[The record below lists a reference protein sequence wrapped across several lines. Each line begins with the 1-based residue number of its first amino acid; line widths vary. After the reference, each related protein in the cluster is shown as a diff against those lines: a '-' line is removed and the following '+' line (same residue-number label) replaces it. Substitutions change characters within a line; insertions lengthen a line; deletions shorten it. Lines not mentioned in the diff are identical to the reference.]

1 MAPIGTAMRE
11 AAKRIWSITSES
23 RTELKPGRLFEPAC
37 EACSDLGWIIEP
49 GRGARACACQS
60 RRRAAE
66 KLAALNR
73 RYARFA
79 EFDLYGLRPRLDAHP
94 KQAQLVP
101 AVQADPSRSFLL
113 FGGTGS
119 GKTLI
124 GYCLAK
130 LAIEQGRPVVAV
142 TLAELLEQ
150 YRAQVRGSEQAPAI
164 DAETLRDASG
174 RYLVFID
181 EIDKARPTEFAA
193 EKFFQLANAIYE
205 TGQQVV
211 IASNL
216 SKLQLVAHWERA
228 GQGEAAADFSQY
240 GAPILRRL
248 CEVADSAEVNL
259 F

>member
-1 MAPIGTAMRE
+1 MDLAGAVLNRMADRLSVIAE
-11 AAKRIWSITSES
+11 SQSES
-23 RTELKPGRLFEPAC
+23 RPGRLFEPAC
-37 EACSDLGWIIEP
+37 ATCGDLGWIVEP
-49 GRGARACACQS
+49 GRGARACACREQK
-60 RRRAAE
+60 RVAE
-66 KLAALNR
+66 RLAALNR

-79 EFDLYGLRPRLDAHP
+79 EFDLYGLRPRTDLHP
-94 KQAQLVP
+94 KQAALIP
-101 AVQADPSRSFLL
+101 AAQADPGRSWLL

-119 GKTLI
+119 GKTLL

-150 YRAQVRGSEQAPAI
+150 YRAQARGGDQLPAI
-164 DAETLRDASG
+164 DAETLREGKG
-174 RYLVFID
+174 RHLIFID

-193 EKFFQLANAIYE
+193 EKFFQLANAIYD

-211 IASNL
+211 VASNL
-216 SKLQLVAHWERA
+216 DKAALVGHWERA
-228 GQGEAAADFSQY
+228 SGGESGEGSQY

-248 CEVADSAEVNL
+248 AEVDGCAEANL

>member
-1 MAPIGTAMRE
+1 MDLAGAVLSKLADRLTAI
-11 AAKRIWSITSES
+11 ANSQTGS
-23 RTELKPGRLFEPAC
+23 RPERLFEPVCTDCA
-37 EACSDLGWIIEP
+37 DLGWIVEP
-49 GRGARACACQS
+49 GRGARACSC
-60 RRRAAE
+60 RERKRTAE
-66 KLAALNR
+66 RLAALNR

-79 EFDLYGLRPRLDAHP
+79 EFDLYGLRPRADLHS
-94 KQAQLVP
+94 KQAALIP
-101 AVQADPSRSFLL
+101 AVQADPGRSWLM

-150 YRAQVRGSEQAPAI
+150 YRAQARGAEQLPVVDGEA
-164 DAETLRDASG
+164 LREGKG
-174 RYLVFID
+174 RYLIFID

-193 EKFFQLANAIYE
+193 EKFFQLANAIYD

-216 SKLQLVAHWERA
+216 DKGALVGHWERA
-228 GQGEAAADFSQY
+228 SGGESGDGSQY

-248 CEVADSAEVNL
+248 AEVENCAEVNL